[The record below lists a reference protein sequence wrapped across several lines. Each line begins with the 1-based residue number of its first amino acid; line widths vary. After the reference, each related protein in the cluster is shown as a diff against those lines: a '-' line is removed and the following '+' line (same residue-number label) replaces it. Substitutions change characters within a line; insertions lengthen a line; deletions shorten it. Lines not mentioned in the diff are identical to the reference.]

1 MSCNRYEGKC
11 GSCKNFYEC
20 DRWFNIIGPY
30 NIDNTDQGYCDYP
43 TIKAFFYPDSPA
55 CSHYELRDSYSSS
68 CFITTVVCHILGYD
82 DDCFA
87 LESLRSL
94 RDDFMQPNEECK
106 KDLFEYD
113 TVGPQIAKILTDDFI
128 NTEDKTV
135 AQALYLNYIL
145 PASIEASQDKPNNAI
160 TIYKKMTN
168 MLKETYNIKTK
179 EELLQEYDQSKGG
192 HGDFKVLKK
201 ETRNI

>member
-1 MSCNRYEGKC
+1 MPRYNDYKDEC
-11 GSCKNFYEC
+11 GSCENLYEC
-20 DRWFNIIGPY
+20 DKYYNIIGPY
-30 NIDNTDQGYCDYP
+30 NINDTDKGYCP
-43 TIKAFFYPDSPA
+43 TLKAFYYPDSSA
-55 CSHYELRDSYSSS
+55 CSYYSKRKTSS
-68 CFITTVVCHILGYD
+68 GGCFITTVVCKILGYD
-82 DDCFA
+82 DNCFA
-87 LESLRSL
+87 LESLRGL
-94 RDDFMQPNEECK
+94 RDNFMQPNEEYK

-113 TVGPQIAKILTDDFI
+113 TIGPQIANILGNDFI
-128 NTEDKTV
+128 ETKDQTV
-135 AQALYLNYIL
+135 ARELYLKYIL

-201 ETRNI
+201 ETRNV